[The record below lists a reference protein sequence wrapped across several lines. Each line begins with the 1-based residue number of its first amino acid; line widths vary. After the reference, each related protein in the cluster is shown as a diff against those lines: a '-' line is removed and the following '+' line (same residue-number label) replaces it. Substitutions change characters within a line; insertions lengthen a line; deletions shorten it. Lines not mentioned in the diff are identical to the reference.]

1 MFLDRRTFAAGSAAL
16 LSGCATVGTRPR
28 TFADCTPLPPVLVD
42 ESRVIRTVAGL
53 RPYRA
58 PGFVVRREA
67 LGDKALV
74 HNYGHG
80 GGGIT
85 LSWGSSK
92 LAAELGLQGHAGAV
106 AVIGCGVMGLS
117 TARLVQE
124 AGFPVT
130 IYAAALPPDTT
141 SNIAGGQFHPF
152 SVFDADSAP
161 PQFIG
166 QFTKALDYSWRRFQ
180 IMVGDDYGVRWLPTY
195 VESNSLE
202 EKVIAT
208 FPPINRMLRAAE
220 HPFPI
225 DSVRRYDT
233 MYVETGRYLWQLM
246 RDVQVAGGKIEVR
259 RFASAQDLASLPES
273 LIFNCTGLG
282 SRELVGD
289 TELHPVRGQLAI
301 LEPQPEVRYAALGD
315 FGYMFPRP
323 DGIILGGTFER
334 DQWNTTPDPKAIAR
348 IVARQK
354 RFFDSFRCTA

>member
-1 MFLDRRTFAAGSAAL
+1 MLLDRRAFSLGSAAL
-16 LSGCATVGTRPR
+16 LSGCATTRGR
-28 TFADCTPLPPVLVD
+28 TFTDCTPLPRVLVD

-53 RPYRA
+53 RPFRRS
-58 PGFVVRREA
+58 GFVVRREA

-92 LAAELGLQGHAGAV
+92 LAADLGLQGHSGPV
-106 AVIGCGVMGLS
+106 AVIGSGVMGLS

-130 IYAAALPPDTT
+130 IYTAALPPDTT

-152 SVFDADSAP
+152 SVFRDSEVTPEFRA
-161 PQFIG
+161 QFAR
-166 QFTKALDYSWRRFQ
+166 ALDYSWRRFQ

-195 VESNSLE
+195 VESDSPE

-208 FPPINRMLRAAE
+208 FPPVNRMLRTAE

-225 DSVRRYDT
+225 DSMRRYDT
-233 MYVETGRYLWQLM
+233 IYVETGRYLRQMLT
-246 RDVQVAGGKIEVR
+246 DFQVAGGTIAIRK
-259 RFASAQDLASLPES
+259 FATPVDIAALPES
-273 LIFNCTGLG
+273 LVFNCTGLG
-282 SRELVGD
+282 SRDLFND
-289 TELHPVRGQLAI
+289 QDMHPARGQLAI

-323 DGIILGGTFER
+323 DGIILGGTFEV
-334 DQWNTTPDPKAIAR
+334 DEWDATPQADDIRR
-348 IVARQK
+348 ILASQK
-354 RFFDSFRCTA
+354 RFFDSFRCSA

>member
-1 MFLDRRTFAAGSAAL
+1 MLLDRRAFSLGSAAL
-16 LSGCATVGTRPR
+16 LAGCATTRGR
-28 TFADCTPLPPVLVD
+28 TFTDCTPLPRVLVD

-53 RPYRA
+53 RPFRRS
-58 PGFVVRREA
+58 GFVVRREA

-92 LAAELGLQGHAGAV
+92 LAADLGLQGHSGRV
-106 AVIGCGVMGLS
+106 AVIGSGVMGLS

-130 IYAAALPPDTT
+130 IYTAALPPDTT

-152 SVFDADSAP
+152 SVFRDSEVTPEFRA
-161 PQFIG
+161 QFAR
-166 QFTKALDYSWRRFQ
+166 ALDYSWRRFQ

-195 VESNSLE
+195 VESDSPE

-208 FPPINRMLRAAE
+208 FPPVNRMLRTAE

-225 DSVRRYDT
+225 DSMRRYDT
-233 MYVETGRYLWQLM
+233 IYVETGRYLRQMLT
-246 RDVQVAGGKIEVR
+246 DFQVAGGTIAIRK
-259 RFASAQDLASLPES
+259 FATPADIAALSES
-273 LIFNCTGLG
+273 LVFNCTGLG
-282 SRELVGD
+282 SRDLFND
-289 TELHPVRGQLAI
+289 QDMHPARGQLAI

-323 DGIILGGTFER
+323 DGIILGGTFEV
-334 DQWNTTPDPKAIAR
+334 DEWDATPQADDIRR
-348 IVARQK
+348 ILASQK
-354 RFFDSFRCTA
+354 RFFDSFRCSA